1 MKRLLFAFGLAAA
14 ALVSTPAATA
24 PQKKA
29 SAPRDWTKTVVATP
43 EGGFRVGNPQAKVKL
58 VEYGS
63 LTCNHCQRFHK
74 EGVPQLLSQYVKSG
88 RLNFEFRN
96 FVRDPY
102 DLTAALLSRC
112 AGPANFFALTD
123 RIFSSQDQWLD
134 KGKAQAD
141 AIAALPENQQFPR
154 IASATGLGAL
164 AAKAGVTPARA
175 KQCLSDPKGIQKL
188 VQMRGVAVD
197 KHKLEGTPTFVLNGK
212 TLDARDWSDLKPLLG
227 SPGG

>member
-1 MKRLLFAFGLAAA
+1 MKRLLLGSMIAVA
-14 ALVSTPAATA
+14 ALAIAPVSAA

-29 SAPRDWTKTVVATP
+29 SAARDWTKTVVATP
-43 EGGFRVGNPQAKVKL
+43 EGGFRVGNPQAKLKL
-58 VEYGS
+58 IEYGS

-74 EGVPQLLSQYVKSG
+74 EGAPQLLSQYVKSG
-88 RLNFEFRN
+88 RLSFEFRN

-123 RIFSSQDQWLD
+123 RNFSSQDQWLD
-134 KGKAQAD
+134 KGKAHAQS
-141 AIAALPENQQFPR
+141 ISALPENQQFAR

-164 AAKAGVTPARA
+164 AARSGVTPARA
-175 KQCLSDPKGIQKL
+175 KQCLSDPKGIEKL

-197 KHKLEGTPTFVLNGK
+197 RHKLEGTPTFVLNGK
-212 TLDARDWSDLKPLLG
+212 TLDALDWNGLKPQLG
-227 SPGG
+227 PPGG